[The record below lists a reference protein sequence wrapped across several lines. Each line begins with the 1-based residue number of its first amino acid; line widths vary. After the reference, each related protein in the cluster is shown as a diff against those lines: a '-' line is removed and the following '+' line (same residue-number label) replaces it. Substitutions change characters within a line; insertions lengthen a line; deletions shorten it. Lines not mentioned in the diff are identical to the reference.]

1 MGGGGRLHPVI
12 LPRPLLHGSAIDEN
26 NEHLND

>member
-1 MGGGGRLHPVI
+1 MGGRLHPVI
-12 LPRPLLHGSAIDEN
+12 LPRPLLHGSVIDEN